1 MNIKKVLRLLDVV
14 ENLPSDIRHMLYEED
29 TSMDMHGA
37 YYSDSQNRYIP
48 VGEMDIVHILRS
60 FKKLNEYQKDARD
73 MYISMGHIKTYAKG
87 KTNAK

>member
-1 MNIKKVLRLLDVV
+1 MQVKKVLQILDVV
-14 ENLPSDIRHMLYEED
+14 DNLPSDIRHMLYEED

-60 FKKLNEYQKDARD
+60 FKKLNEHQKDARD
-73 MYISMGHIKTYAKG
+73 MYIHMGHIKE

>member
-29 TSMDMHGA
+29 TSMDMDGA

-60 FKKLNEYQKDARD
+60 FKKLNEDA
-73 MYISMGHIKTYAKG
+73 YINRQEPTKIVEKYYGY
-87 KTNAK
+87 

>member
-1 MNIKKVLRLLDVV
+1 MKVKDILKILEVV
-14 ENLPSDIRHMLYEED
+14 EKLPADMYDIRHMLYEED
-29 TSMDMHGA
+29 TSMDMDGA
-37 YYSDSQNRYIP
+37 YYSVSQNRYIP

-73 MYISMGHIKTYAKG
+73 MYIHMGHIKE

>member
-29 TSMDMHGA
+29 TSMDMDGA
-37 YYSDSQNRYIP
+37 YYSVSQKRYIP
-48 VGEMDIVHILRS
+48 VGDMDIVHLLRA

-73 MYISMGHIKTYAKG
+73 IFVPTKIGEKYYG
-87 KTNAK
+87 